1 MKWQDL
7 LSIIGSEPVFSS
19 SFLMAGNRSRVDIQL
34 QLSRWVKAG
43 KLHKLKRG
51 LYILA
56 EPYRKISPHPFL
68 IANRIKNASYV
79 SLQSALAWYNL
90 IPEYVPVVTSV
101 TTARTDTFHNSEGSF
116 IYRHIKKS
124 MFTGYRSK
132 ELIDGQFVFLALP
145 EKALLDLIYFTPH
158 SESLEYLRELRLQNM
173 DMINT
178 NLLMDL
184 SIESGSSKLK
194 LAANRLIRLIH
205 EEEYNAT

>member
-7 LSIIGSEPVFSS
+7 LILIGSEPVFSS

-101 TTARTDTFHNSEGSF
+101 TTTRTDTFHNSEGSF
-116 IYRHIKKS
+116 LYRHIKKS
-124 MFTGYRSK
+124 LFAGYRSK
-132 ELIDGQFVFLALP
+132 ELVNGQFVFLALP
-145 EKALLDLIYFTPH
+145 EKTLLDLIYFTPH
-158 SESLEYLRELRLQNM
+158 SESREYLRELRLQNM

-178 NLLMDL
+178 DLLMDL
-184 SIESGSSKLK
+184 SIESGSPRLK
-194 LAANRLIRLIH
+194 LAANRLIQLIH
-205 EEEYNAT
+205 EEEYNAI

>member
-7 LSIIGSEPVFSS
+7 LVLIGSEPLFSS
-19 SFLMAGNRSRVDIQL
+19 SFLMAGNRSRTDIQL

-43 KLHKLKRG
+43 KLHQLKRG

-56 EPYRKISPHPFL
+56 EPYRKVSPHPFL

-101 TTARTDTFHNSEGSF
+101 TTTRTDNFHSSEGSF
-116 IYRHIKKS
+116 LYRHIKKS
-124 MFTGYRSK
+124 LFTGYRRK
-132 ELIDGQFVFLALP
+132 ELVDGQFVFLAQP
-145 EKALLDLIYFTPH
+145 EKALLDLIYLTPH

-178 NLLMDL
+178 DLLMDL
-184 SIESGSSKLK
+184 SIESGSPRLK
-194 LAANRLIRLIH
+194 LAANRLIQLIH
-205 EEEYNAT
+205 EEEYNAI